1 MEPANAARPARQ
13 PTAWTRP
20 LQYAVGAWAAVA
32 AVYTGTIPF
41 WMAGTMTQAINQ
53 SIQRRQSTGFATPP
67 PGFADTM
74 TSMLNITLWVAAL
87 FGLAIYAVAIAGAIW
102 RWNWVYYAVLVLLG
116 LGLVSLPVN
125 VANAATGGSINAA
138 EGFSLPAQMLWL
150 SIAFG
155 LAGGALFVWMLIALV
170 RRGPWAMRRVA

>member
-1 MEPANAARPARQ
+1 MAPRPTRSPRVPLGYRRRQTPTGLPFRPPESVSAAP
-13 PTAWTRP
+13 
-20 LQYAVGAWAAVA
+20 AVA
-32 AVYTGTIPF
+32 PAPTLLPLPPAPPRGVPLFLVIYCAVF
-41 WMAGTMTQAINQ
+41 
-53 SIQRRQSTGFATPP
+53 
-67 PGFADTM
+67 
-74 TSMLNITLWVAAL
+74 L
-87 FGLAIYAVAIAGAIW
+87 
-102 RWNWVYYAVLVLLG
+102 LLG